1 MLPYVLVQAV
11 TDKFKQLFPLHQ
23 QVEAEEDVVQ
33 LVPVK
38 AEEEVVQSIQQVV
51 TFWSDFILHSIHN
64 CQQH

>member
-38 AEEEVVQSIQQVV
+38 AEEEVIQ
-51 TFWSDFILHSIHN
+51 
-64 CQQH
+64 

>member
-1 MLPYVLVQAV
+1 M
-11 TDKFKQLFPLHQ
+11 TDKFNQLFPLHQ

-51 TFWSDFILHSIHN
+51 TFWWDFRLHSIHN
-64 CQQH
+64 C